1 VTFLPYRGKNHIYS
15 NVVDKMPFFNGPF
28 KPKYKDINLYDTYR
42 KTYIKDFS
50 NIVYERILDREK
62 QKALIKKFKKDEF
75 NPRKFYT

>member
-1 VTFLPYRGKNHIYS
+1 MDNP
-15 NVVDKMPFFNGPF
+15 PFFHGPF

-50 NIVYERILDREK
+50 NIVYERILDRNK